1 MKVKICG
8 LRRQCD
14 IEYVNEL
21 LPDYIGFIFAEK
33 SRRYVAPAE
42 AAKLK
47 AQLDP
52 RIKAVGVFVDAP
64 VDTIAAL
71 AEQKIIDA
79 AQLHGGEGNGY
90 IRELRGRTDC
100 PILKAFL
107 VRGAGDV
114 RAAEQSPAD
123 YVLLDGGE
131 GSGSPFDWP
140 LVRDITRPYF
150 LAGGLNPDNL
160 REAIRELRPYAVD
173 VSSGVETGGWK
184 DYDKIRRFMEICSEQ
199 QERRGKQ

>member
-79 AQLHGGEGNGY
+79 AQLHGGEDDWSFV
-90 IRELRGRTDC
+90 GRH
-100 PILKAFL
+100 
-107 VRGAGDV
+107 
-114 RAAEQSPAD
+114 
-123 YVLLDGGE
+123 
-131 GSGSPFDWP
+131 
-140 LVRDITRPYF
+140 
-150 LAGGLNPDNL
+150 
-160 REAIRELRPYAVD
+160 
-173 VSSGVETGGWK
+173 
-184 DYDKIRRFMEICSEQ
+184 
-199 QERRGKQ
+199 

>member
-52 RIKAVGVFVDAP
+52 PDQSGGSLRRCACGYNRGPGGAKDHRCGAAPRRRGQRIYTRAP
-64 VDTIAAL
+64 GPDGL
-71 AEQKIIDA
+71 S
-79 AQLHGGEGNGY
+79 
-90 IRELRGRTDC
+90 
-100 PILKAFL
+100 ILKAFL

-114 RAAEQSPAD
+114 RAAEQSP
-123 YVLLDGGE
+123 GGLCTSRRRE